1 MTSSPCLLENMQGNP
16 ILRRT
21 TGIEILQFAPDAGFV
36 AFERDLNE
44 GYRSNL
50 VQVTVDLGKH
60 E

>member
-1 MTSSPCLLENMQGNP
+1 MTSNSVLC
-16 ILRRT
+16 RT